1 MRANEG
7 TLVAFD
13 TVGWVPKWDS
23 VSDGSLLSESDV
35 GVHGAIEELVLGE
48 FARWELIAI
57 KTIDGADVFV
67 VVGIAG
73 ILGSDLGGWEVDPF
87 WFDLDFAETSWASV
101 DGIVVVLDDIH
112 TLLGVGLL
120 DELLHPFLSLFVRH
134 DFW

>member
-23 VSDGSLLSESDV
+23 VSDGSLL
-35 GVHGAIEELVLGE
+35 LLGE

-73 ILGSDLGGWEVDPF
+73 ILSSDLGGWEVDPF
-87 WFDLDFAETSWASV
+87 WLDLDFAETSWAGV
-101 DGIVVVLDDIH
+101 DGVVVVLDDIH